1 MSTLIPAS
9 QAGMAAT
16 GNAPEKENRNDEL
29 VAELRREIEEQ
40 RKVIE
45 ANNATIATLES
56 DIAFKTNVIAEQAG
70 QIKALNEQNASLEN
84 RLELL
89 NTSKAEKSAPEAM
102 PCEPEGKTVRKGRK
116 ERKA

>member
-16 GNAPEKENRNDEL
+16 GNAPENENNKEL

-45 ANNATIATLES
+45 DNNATIAALES
-56 DIAFKTNVIAEQAG
+56 DIAIKTKVIAEQAE
-70 QIKALNEQNASLEN
+70 QIKALNEKNASLEN

-89 NTSKAEKSAPEAM
+89 NTTEAETPAPETM
-102 PCEPEGKTVRKGRK
+102 PAETEGKTVRKGRK